1 MGDEDRSMEAE
12 REKETMTVHRCPPIH
27 PLPEEIKKMERSE
40 TVCRYCGVSYLIYH
54 EFHQLNNR
62 LAQLEKELQEVRE
75 SAERE
80 KAQREALELGRL
92 EWERALDLEVRRK
105 AEETERSVREELEEK
120 SRDTGRL
127 LREEFEAKHE
137 RKRREMEGNY
147 QKISGEKEKQ
157 LRRELGDLEVE
168 RLRRQREELE
178 RTSVERENG
187 LSDALQKAN
196 QNSDMLGKYLRQLEE
211 RLEAAAS
218 RKDEAERLLRK
229 EREQREIL
237 RGVYVQQGKALR
249 ATISILHTSGSELT
263 DVKGF
268 LNQLMGA
275 WQAFKSQILQHST
288 QAFSVLKEKLKHS
301 CEDLQKMRD
310 EREKLTQQLMEQ
322 RRQSEEQLSQQEA
335 SEKEHRGET
344 LRLKGELEEKHERWL
359 SCQQRCDTLRDQLSS
374 WQQRQEQTNRE
385 NCAAAEEV
393 TRLRRVL
400 EEVHRETRELR
411 KERDILVD
419 SHGKTLKKMEEDCRQ
434 QMASKLAASLEGQR
448 TQSAVHLREQMEEF
462 RREVEL
468 ELTIDREKN
477 QLLLLQYQRDGT
489 RLQQK
494 LKQREQELGEL
505 REELQQDTKSREEDR
520 RTRDGQRRREEEEIH
535 RELRCFRQQ
544 EALQLSGAKAEL
556 QLMKEKNAELLQEV
570 ALLQE
575 TVRRECQEREELTA
589 ALTKAQEELLEL
601 PSPAS
606 HQGSSNRSPPDPTER
621 EGPPGNNKH
630 FHLHSRARVLLTR
643 SSTSTNTLRPSSAG
657 TDKDRGR
664 GADGRGAGRS
674 LESWNGGGV
683 LGEEK
688 QREGTLPR
696 LKASGTVSAVERKV
710 PFAMGRKDR
719 L

>member
-237 RGVYVQQGKALR
+237 RSVDISTKETEGVYVQQGKALR

-310 EREKLTQQLMEQ
+310 EREKLTQQLMKCPCSTYCLLSCINRGFEVQSRSWDLGEKICPRGPFPSLIPKNCRYKYTHTKNHGYNVYSLAIALTIHINKGFSNLSFSYDNRSAHHHMTPIGWIAMRLLTDIQGFQ
-322 RRQSEEQLSQQEA
+322 RIQSLNQSEKSPLFKNWKVNQSTPQEP
-335 SEKEHRGET
+335 
-344 LRLKGELEEKHERWL
+344 
-359 SCQQRCDTLRDQLSS
+359 
-374 WQQRQEQTNRE
+374 
-385 NCAAAEEV
+385 
-393 TRLRRVL
+393 
-400 EEVHRETRELR
+400 
-411 KERDILVD
+411 I
-419 SHGKTLKKMEEDCRQ
+419 
-434 QMASKLAASLEGQR
+434 
-448 TQSAVHLREQMEEF
+448 
-462 RREVEL
+462 
-468 ELTIDREKN
+468 
-477 QLLLLQYQRDGT
+477 
-489 RLQQK
+489 
-494 LKQREQELGEL
+494 
-505 REELQQDTKSREEDR
+505 
-520 RTRDGQRRREEEEIH
+520 
-535 RELRCFRQQ
+535 
-544 EALQLSGAKAEL
+544 
-556 QLMKEKNAELLQEV
+556 
-570 ALLQE
+570 
-575 TVRRECQEREELTA
+575 
-589 ALTKAQEELLEL
+589 
-601 PSPAS
+601 
-606 HQGSSNRSPPDPTER
+606 
-621 EGPPGNNKH
+621 
-630 FHLHSRARVLLTR
+630 
-643 SSTSTNTLRPSSAG
+643 STSVWKG
-657 TDKDRGR
+657 
-664 GADGRGAGRS
+664 
-674 LESWNGGGV
+674 
-683 LGEEK
+683 
-688 QREGTLPR
+688 R
-696 LKASGTVSAVERKV
+696 LKASFLFTEVLTPCTEYMHVFLSVVSSLFTIYTRTKWLKLKSCFQTCHISRMMNTIGNCASQTCSHQQEGHFTRGQHLRTFAIWQPAPPEFQGHVQTSV
-710 PFAMGRKDR
+710 PESSNGLVLLSIELQMDKLFYIRTYLDIG
-719 L
+719 LQCSGNFFHVPL